1 MKRDEETTRLST
13 LLATPMGKVMS
24 SGGPEYTP
32 EEVVTMQAADAQ
44 AEIPAEQVLVQQVA
58 ELNDPNAPDQTKDEW
73 RRRTQLKKS
82 LQEQGLLDSDFMAT
96 TKGVGGLVMTI
107 ADGVTSPLRYDPRD
121 ENGNVIPSEGAL
133 EYISRYNPATWPAAQ
148 ADAALRL
155 PATLNYA
162 GELLE
167 QGYGIMSDGLAGM
180 GGPRYKVKETG
191 DFITEMDRAMYRT
204 KVAQTGGL
212 AGDPSD
218 DALIKQY
225 AAQGMTLEPVTP
237 EDVEEF
243 EYQQHLRFR
252 GRLKSMEQKRTEGVG
267 SEVLT
272 ASAMSLSAAPL
283 DWMTGSNYMDQVWG
297 KKLPAESQAMAMQMG
312 ADPMVW
318 TSFGAGLTRLGVS
331 TAAKGGGAR
340 ILDAIGKG
348 AQKMARPTEQSLRE
362 VQRFQ
367 NAVWSK
373 GRVALYA
380 GGLAGMNYSSL
391 PEPLKNAMNVAAA
404 AYVIHKGGA
413 GTLRWVGD
421 KFPQAAIMLREAADP
436 LNGAD
441 IMARQ
446 AIAKNAKIP
455 ASIRERVA
463 RPSQFVSMEST
474 PARLARNEALSPK
487 TRKMMERL
495 SNFYVVQGVR
505 GASAVA
511 TGATKGAI
519 AAVPFAELTRGGGDE
534 EGANLIYGAGTA
546 LGGTGGAA
554 SRVFGARNRTVARAE
569 SDIGRMLIE
578 VQGAVPELQRQG
590 AVKRNQW
597 FDRELNRFLTDVE
610 LAGGDIAHMF
620 QARSFDEI
628 ARTAAM
634 QGMFRNVDYV
644 PLNDADF
651 ALNAEAHGQ
660 SGAAGFY
667 LHNPDGA
674 RPRLFVNL
682 DARRADVDA
691 HEFGEAFFSS
701 DAFSPE
707 QKAAMRAEVDARYG
721 TDGVTARAREYAE
734 QMVKSENAR
743 NFPNETLV
751 VSDEQ
756 IRAKMDELAQDELGR
771 GGQDPADWARREI
784 MVEEWRMAGTDYA
797 RLRRGVPAG
806 ANPVTFVENILGANA
821 RALGLSGVRIDPET
835 GQAVTPDQLFKEN
848 PVAADNPIVNRNL
861 RAYIKTYNAWLN
873 DPSQEAP
880 SGVKVARDG
889 NVQSF
894 ANNPNVDFY
903 SSDPD
908 NPTAP
913 RENTFAVLGPDGRVI
928 EKSPKQRRDERK
940 ARNTQVKN
948 MAGRNL
954 LAPGDAAFGLKRRA
968 DGRVVAS
975 GRRLPQSIILQNHWK
990 PWLPIINMLETMADS
1005 NESMQV
1011 RYFAAGNSADKVKT
1025 AKPTDVVAINREM
1038 VFDQWTTNKDG
1049 DLLAQFLDL
1058 TSMRNRAMRAIGE
1071 RNPALDP
1078 ANGGPGYSLQAI
1090 MDDVNQWMAD
1100 KRAGKAG
1107 EATIGPDRKNIVNA
1121 LINPGTVVNRGKNPL
1136 AGSMGKG
1143 SAIKTLILEGINAVS
1158 GTGRK
1163 GAAMDYNWAN
1173 GNFMPDQPPPRPD
1186 VDIDLPQD
1194 RMPSA
1199 LPQAGMAMPDVAV
1212 VPERFTGTGQEPN
1225 RQSRFAQP
1233 PPFFARFPIESY
1245 ERGGKFFDAESGE
1258 DLTGR
1263 SYGAG
1268 FIDVSSG
1275 KPRLFVDGD
1284 PATQPA
1290 KSGRTYRTNLFKQKA
1305 GWKWISDN
1313 APTTSTIVSVEGGG
1327 RHVYS
1332 LRADFEGGVDL
1343 ARYSDK
1349 PSEPRLRPTARGEL
1363 SLGNEVGRISIRGKE
1378 HPVYDGARI
1387 AQQDVPRGQA
1397 MPDVEARSGAAET
1410 LDQLKRSQFIPTRV
1424 AAEVVGGFPE
1434 YLRPVAQFITDQRQ
1448 KLADGQMTRRDVMK
1462 AYAMTVA
1469 SQGSGARAVEV
1480 IANNVAKDGVRFRPS
1495 KDFTTV
1501 DKQGRAAIRPE
1512 EAAAY
1517 WLGTDAGQRALN
1529 NFEAGRFSPDDWKEL
1544 VAIRKAY
1551 GDDRFNNLG
1560 AFNPENIRTMDKVL
1574 ADINASGADTGGV
1587 MDAVQQLRGIKTGKK
1602 GFISHLLGIGDV
1614 PTIDAVEINF
1624 WLTGKADIGK
1634 LNTRRAT
1641 LARNIKNSISDKRVS
1656 EEMFRRI
1663 DQRINALRDEVPG
1676 GAEVAPEVWSHVM
1689 HHWLWDKS
1697 KGIETTHEGMYR
1709 AQAQFMPD
1717 VVVKD
1722 EGGTVWKEVQNAPIV
1737 SLKDFEGRPVFAAFA
1752 DLTSAGKI
1760 YRGIDSSEIA
1770 VPVETHGGPE
1780 WPLIQDEV
1788 VGKETDVWTNQGA
1801 GVSAMKARRAN
1812 EGAIMLVAAM
1822 DKNAHVSNTET
1833 ATAVIATNAAYAS
1846 DGRITPENLAALDN
1860 SIRKEI
1866 EDFPGIESPSIME
1879 YVNKLPFQGAKSRA
1893 RIAEIL
1899 ESKKSQDLGAPNVQR
1914 ILDEMRSDQYD
1925 GLRIGDM
1932 VLAIELTPG
1941 APVVKLGEQGT
1952 MVHPSYQYAVRGRVI
1967 GRFARPINIASVFD
1981 DFYAKRRAEG
1991 KPELGDRRAFD
2002 LAKPVQVITPA
2013 IAARIPG
2020 TPYNSFR
2027 SPRHAQVINMAK
2039 DDRWRSSEQT
2049 VKAGGVS
2056 PAAFIDALNASPA
2069 KLALD
2074 RYTLKGLQEKLE
2086 TGAMSIYQL
2095 GDAQVFFGIKQGD
2108 PASSYGQDPAAFGF
2122 GPNEKTLSLVLN
2134 NERKTGGMADAIVM
2148 KSLQLGVTALDC
2160 FAVKSP
2166 DYPAGML
2173 PKLYASYGFEKTGTI
2188 PFDPQYYSKT
2198 ELADLK
2204 KYWKSIGWDDTL
2216 GLPEIVL
2223 MKWKG
2228 NDELRTKSLREIVE
2242 QSGAGVRGRLGQA
2255 VADARDGRKPPARA
2269 VRGRKRRSGQG
2280 DAVAGARSQED
2291 AGGGVRLSRGFLGA
2305 YDELLSMSP
2314 DELRNLGIK

>member
-1 MKRDEETTRLST
+1 MKRDEETTSLST
-13 LLATPMGKVMS
+13 FLATPMGKVMS

-32 EEVVTMQAADAQ
+32 EEVVTMQAADAK

-82 LQEQGLLDSDFMAT
+82 LQEQGLLDSDFIAT
-96 TKGVGGLVMTI
+96 TKGIGGLVMTI

-121 ENGNVIPSEGAL
+121 ENGNVIPAKSGL
-133 EYISRYNPATWPAAQ
+133 EYVSRYNPLMWPASVS
-148 ADAALRL
+148 DAINRA

-167 QGYGIMSDGLAGM
+167 QGYGIMGDGLAGM

-191 DFITEMDRAMYRT
+191 AFITEMDRAMYQA

-218 DALIKQY
+218 DTLIKQY
-225 AAQGMTLEPVTP
+225 AGQGMTLEPVTP

-252 GRLKSMEQKRTEGVG
+252 GRLKSIEQKRTEGAG
-267 SEVLT
+267 PEVVTSSLMT
-272 ASAMSLSAAPL
+272 AGAAPL
-283 DWMTGSNYMDQVWG
+283 DLLTGSNYMDQVWG
-297 KKLPAESQAMAMQMG
+297 KKLPAESQAMIMQMG

-373 GRVALYA
+373 GRVAIYA

-446 AIAKNAKIP
+446 AIAKNTKIP
-455 ASIRERVA
+455 ANIRERVA
-463 RPSQFVSMEST
+463 KPSQFVSMEST

-511 TGATKGAI
+511 TGATKGVI
-519 AAVPFAELTRGGGDE
+519 AAAPFAELTRGGGDE

-569 SDIGRMLIE
+569 SDIGRMLVD
-578 VQGAVPELQRQG
+578 VQGTVPELQRQG

-721 TDGVTARAREYAE
+721 AEGVTARAREYAE
-734 QMVKSENAR
+734 QMIKSENAR

-848 PVAADNPIVNRNL
+848 PVAADDPIVNRNL

-908 NPTAP
+908 NPSAP

-990 PWLPIINMLETMADS
+990 PWLPIINTLETLADS
-1005 NESMQV
+1005 GESVQV

-1121 LINPGTVVNRGKNPL
+1121 LINPGTAVNRGKNPL

-1186 VDIDLPQD
+1186 VDIDLPQE

-1199 LPQAGMAMPDVAV
+1199 LPQSGMAMPDGPVRGERADIPLNPRARQAAFISDRGEVRATGRATHFETNEDLGPDFLAIGAGHLGEDGFFRFGSQSMDEAMGDSPATSSAAAARYNQSVYDQGKRPSAV
-1212 VPERFTGTGQEPN
+1212 LEEPPGLERAAGRGQTGQAMPDTGDTPQPRRYVSMEKFIEEAGDDLGEVLPN
-1225 RQSRFAQP
+1225 AYANIEFNDNDYPTHLVSFADARNSMYRSRVPSKQ
-1233 PPFFARFPIESY
+1233 FFDWLHSDEVMDGLVFDKEYTPARPGEGAGHTRESY
-1245 ERGGKFFDAESGE
+1245 QA
-1258 DLTGR
+1258 L
-1263 SYGAG
+1263 
-1268 FIDVSSG
+1268 IDRLREISL
-1275 KPRLFVDGD
+1275 KP
-1284 PATQPA
+1284 
-1290 KSGRTYRTNLFKQKA
+1290 SKQKA
-1305 GWKWISDN
+1305 
-1313 APTTSTIVSVEGGG
+1313 TG
-1327 RHVYS
+1327 R
-1332 LRADFEGGVDL
+1332 
-1343 ARYSDK
+1343 
-1349 PSEPRLRPTARGEL
+1349 T
-1363 SLGNEVGRISIRGKE
+1363 
-1378 HPVYDGARI
+1378 
-1387 AQQDVPRGQA
+1387 RGQA
-1397 MPDVEARSGAAET
+1397 MPDVAPTLENFDAAQQATGGTLRPIADQPENAPIAGRLTPEQAASIDELNEYYRSVTPQRAKELQADAVESLASRLINKGIPVTEANDMAKATFRTLRSRVNGAMQVISGMGTSDLSRMAGTGRPAVATRKGVNPNWLTSAFEAFDTDNDLALMKAQQVARQLNKEQQAQVAAGQSVDAARASGVRSATIDQGMQFVVGEKTADQKAFGSSLREDPSAPPRVYASVVEGQKFGSQGNYNVFFEWKKDAPMVVTSHHHYGVGNGLTDIHASANIGDKNARSFGDPQAEVYDTLPSGKKVLRTRLLVGNAGAA
-1410 LDQLKRSQFIPTRV
+1410 DIRAHQLMVSIPESALSGIRKKGAAGARAELNKIASSQL
-1424 AAEVVGGFPE
+1424 VGS
-1434 YLRPVAQFITDQRQ
+1434 
-1448 KLADGQMTRRDVMK
+1448 
-1462 AYAMTVA
+1462 A
-1469 SQGSGARAVEV
+1469 SQGKTQSFTS
-1480 IANNVAKDGVRFRPS
+1480 KDGVAPM
-1495 KDFTTV
+1495 
-1501 DKQGRAAIRPE
+1501 
-1512 EAAAY
+1512 
-1517 WLGTDAGQRALN
+1517 
-1529 NFEAGRFSPDDWKEL
+1529 
-1544 VAIRKAY
+1544 VAIQRNRTEAYVLNPDLKNVASITIVSNSPKETALIKKNLANAFKNNGSPMPRIKVVSAESGPSGNPGRKKIT
-1551 GDDRFNNLG
+1551 DEFFN
-1560 AFNPENIRTMDKVL
+1560 
-1574 ADINASGADTGGV
+1574 
-1587 MDAVQQLRGIKTGKK
+1587 
-1602 GFISHLLGIGDV
+1602 
-1614 PTIDAVEINF
+1614 
-1624 WLTGKADIGK
+1624 LTGKVVYGA
-1634 LNTRRAT
+1634 
-1641 LARNIKNSISDKRVS
+1641 
-1656 EEMFRRI
+1656 
-1663 DQRINALRDEVPG
+1663 ALG
-1676 GAEVAPEVWSHVM
+1676 GA
-1689 HHWLWDKS
+1689 
-1697 KGIETTHEGMYR
+1697 
-1709 AQAQFMPD
+1709 
-1717 VVVKD
+1717 
-1722 EGGTVWKEVQNAPIV
+1722 
-1737 SLKDFEGRPVFAAFA
+1737 AA
-1752 DLTSAGKI
+1752 
-1760 YRGIDSSEIA
+1760 
-1770 VPVETHGGPE
+1770 
-1780 WPLIQDEV
+1780 
-1788 VGKETDVWTNQGA
+1788 
-1801 GVSAMKARRAN
+1801 
-1812 EGAIMLVAAM
+1812 
-1822 DKNAHVSNTET
+1822 
-1833 ATAVIATNAAYAS
+1833 
-1846 DGRITPENLAALDN
+1846 LAAD
-1860 SIRKEI
+1860 
-1866 EDFPGIESPSIME
+1866 ES
-1879 YVNKLPFQGAKSRA
+1879 Q
-1893 RIAEIL
+1893 
-1899 ESKKSQDLGAPNVQR
+1899 Q
-1914 ILDEMRSDQYD
+1914 
-1925 GLRIGDM
+1925 
-1932 VLAIELTPG
+1932 
-1941 APVVKLGEQGT
+1941 
-1952 MVHPSYQYAVRGRVI
+1952 
-1967 GRFARPINIASVFD
+1967 
-1981 DFYAKRRAEG
+1981 
-1991 KPELGDRRAFD
+1991 
-2002 LAKPVQVITPA
+2002 
-2013 IAARIPG
+2013 
-2020 TPYNSFR
+2020 
-2027 SPRHAQVINMAK
+2027 
-2039 DDRWRSSEQT
+2039 
-2049 VKAGGVS
+2049 
-2056 PAAFIDALNASPA
+2056 
-2069 KLALD
+2069 
-2074 RYTLKGLQEKLE
+2074 
-2086 TGAMSIYQL
+2086 
-2095 GDAQVFFGIKQGD
+2095 
-2108 PASSYGQDPAAFGF
+2108 
-2122 GPNEKTLSLVLN
+2122 
-2134 NERKTGGMADAIVM
+2134 
-2148 KSLQLGVTALDC
+2148 
-2160 FAVKSP
+2160 
-2166 DYPAGML
+2166 
-2173 PKLYASYGFEKTGTI
+2173 
-2188 PFDPQYYSKT
+2188 
-2198 ELADLK
+2198 
-2204 KYWKSIGWDDTL
+2204 
-2216 GLPEIVL
+2216 
-2223 MKWKG
+2223 
-2228 NDELRTKSLREIVE
+2228 
-2242 QSGAGVRGRLGQA
+2242 
-2255 VADARDGRKPPARA
+2255 
-2269 VRGRKRRSGQG
+2269 
-2280 DAVAGARSQED
+2280 
-2291 AGGGVRLSRGFLGA
+2291 
-2305 YDELLSMSP
+2305 
-2314 DELRNLGIK
+2314 

>member
-1 MKRDEETTRLST
+1 MKRDEETTSLST
-13 LLATPMGKVMS
+13 FLATPMGKVMS

-32 EEVVTMQAADAQ
+32 EEVVTMQAADAK

-121 ENGNVIPSEGAL
+121 ENGNVIPAKSGL
-133 EYISRYNPATWPAAQ
+133 EYVSRYNPLMWPASVS
-148 ADAALRL
+148 DALNRS

-167 QGYGIMSDGLAGM
+167 QGYGIMGDGLAGM

-191 DFITEMDRAMYRT
+191 AFITEMDRAMYRA

-218 DALIKQY
+218 DTLIKQY
-225 AAQGMTLEPVTP
+225 AGQGMTLEPVTP

-252 GRLKSMEQKRTEGVG
+252 GRLKSIEQKRTEGAG
-267 SEVLT
+267 PEVVTSSLMT
-272 ASAMSLSAAPL
+272 AGAAPL
-283 DWMTGSNYMDQVWG
+283 DLLTGSNYMDQVWG
-297 KKLPAESQAMAMQMG
+297 KKLPAESQAMIMQMG
-312 ADPMVW
+312 ADPLVW

-373 GRVALYA
+373 GRVAIYA

-569 SDIGRMLIE
+569 SDIGRMLVD
-578 VQGAVPELQRQG
+578 VQGTVPELQRQG

-644 PLNDADF
+644 PLNDTDF
-651 ALNAEAHGQ
+651 ALNAKAHGQ

-667 LHNPDGA
+667 LHNSDGA

-734 QMVKSENAR
+734 QMIKSENAR

-848 PVAADNPIVNRNL
+848 PVAADDPIVNRNL

-903 SSDPD
+903 SSDPN
-908 NPTAP
+908 NPSAP

-990 PWLPIINMLETMADS
+990 PWLPIINTLETMADS

-1121 LINPGTVVNRGKNPL
+1121 LINPGTAVNRGKNPL

-1186 VDIDLPQD
+1186 VDTDLPQE

-1199 LPQAGMAMPDVAV
+1199 LPQAGMAMPDAAPVRTLDTDRLLREYEENQGYLGLSTMGMREGRPVKGGAAETRRLLARNTEINRELDARGV
-1212 VPERFTGTGQEPN
+1212 KTEDAQLQRALAKRQTGQAMPDVDVQWETYAENLRDDVESWSPA
-1225 RQSRFAQP
+1225 RDTGKIDYDMQDVVDSFVD
-1233 PPFFARFPIESY
+1233 FARTNPKMTGSELTAAFY
-1245 ERGGKFFDAESGE
+1245 RAE
-1258 DLTGR
+1258 
-1263 SYGAG
+1263 
-1268 FIDVSSG
+1268 
-1275 KPRLFVDGD
+1275 K
-1284 PATQPA
+1284 
-1290 KSGRTYRTNLFKQKA
+1290 
-1305 GWKWISDN
+1305 
-1313 APTTSTIVSVEGGG
+1313 
-1327 RHVYS
+1327 
-1332 LRADFEGGVDL
+1332 
-1343 ARYSDK
+1343 
-1349 PSEPRLRPTARGEL
+1349 PTASQRKKLNAAIANVGEPPKVAT
-1363 SLGNEVGRISIRGKE
+1363 G
-1378 HPVYDGARI
+1378 GA
-1387 AQQDVPRGQA
+1387 RGQA
-1397 MPDVEARSGAAET
+1397 MPDGSQPVRGQAMADVGSAADETPRRLIDMPQSALKVLHANSAELPKPAKKLTNATVALTLADVAERHNNGIITSSNITPEQKSDLMILGADEAEAALKASGKNAGNWYSVAIEAALGIAGVIYRELSDAVAARSHAVLAKET
-1410 LDQLKRSQFIPTRV
+1410 DPVKAGQFALRLPLAITSQN
-1424 AAEVVGGFPE
+1424 
-1434 YLRPVAQFITDQRQ
+1434 
-1448 KLADGQMTRRDVMK
+1448 
-1462 AYAMTVA
+1462 MTV
-1469 SQGSGARAVEV
+1469 
-1480 IANNVAKDGVRFRPS
+1480 
-1495 KDFTTV
+1495 
-1501 DKQGRAAIRPE
+1501 
-1512 EAAAY
+1512 
-1517 WLGTDAGQRALN
+1517 
-1529 NFEAGRFSPDDWKEL
+1529 
-1544 VAIRKAY
+1544 
-1551 GDDRFNNLG
+1551 
-1560 AFNPENIRTMDKVL
+1560 
-1574 ADINASGADTGGV
+1574 
-1587 MDAVQQLRGIKTGKK
+1587 
-1602 GFISHLLGIGDV
+1602 
-1614 PTIDAVEINF
+1614 
-1624 WLTGKADIGK
+1624 K
-1634 LNTRRAT
+1634 LNTRASNEQFNIFLKTGKFDPSIAYGEKAKSISGNLDLANVMINELGSVLALEDFVSRTFTVRELEAEASSIAGRKIT
-1641 LARNIKNSISDKRVS
+1641 IAGRKDDIVNGAAIFGPKIGQGFLQNLMGKFDPVTIDLWMRRTWGRWTGDVVGDGVTAQRLARLVDQSRKSGRKLPDSIKRLRTTMRSMGETKTGKAKKPELTMSEDVEARLEAEAPFRKEVEAFAKEVNAEFQGLYKLMSDVMSPALAKKVQDAIERADRLPDQADAILSDVYNAVVREQSRVKQQLDKKWSGLSLDEKREMAARRLPGWADVKPQDRAKFIKKSKLILKGDWLEMQHQAEGRTAKLDNPQKNVIKPAWANAAKSIVS
-1656 EEMFRRI
+1656 ELNPIDIPSDMDRRVI
-1663 DQRINALRDEVPG
+1663 
-1676 GAEVAPEVWSHVM
+1676 
-1689 HHWLWDKS
+1689 
-1697 KGIETTHEGMYR
+1697 T
-1709 AQAQFMPD
+1709 
-1717 VVVKD
+1717 
-1722 EGGTVWKEVQNAPIV
+1722 
-1737 SLKDFEGRPVFAAFA
+1737 
-1752 DLTSAGKI
+1752 
-1760 YRGIDSSEIA
+1760 
-1770 VPVETHGGPE
+1770 
-1780 WPLIQDEV
+1780 EV
-1788 VGKETDVWTNQGA
+1788 VNGIREELE
-1801 GVSAMKARRAN
+1801 RR
-1812 EGAIMLVAAM
+1812 GHTV
-1822 DKNAHVSNTET
+1822 
-1833 ATAVIATNAAYAS
+1833 TNADVQAILWY
-1846 DGRITPENLAALDN
+1846 PEKDLWAKLRGEEE
-1860 SIRKEI
+1860 SILKQSY
-1866 EDFPGIESPSIME
+1866 D
-1879 YVNKLPFQGAKSRA
+1879 
-1893 RIAEIL
+1893 
-1899 ESKKSQDLGAPNVQR
+1899 
-1914 ILDEMRSDQYD
+1914 DE
-1925 GLRIGDM
+1925 
-1932 VLAIELTPG
+1932 
-1941 APVVKLGEQGT
+1941 
-1952 MVHPSYQYAVRGRVI
+1952 
-1967 GRFARPINIASVFD
+1967 FINIA
-1981 DFYAKRRAEG
+1981 EG
-1991 KPELGDRRAFD
+1991 
-2002 LAKPVQVITPA
+2002 
-2013 IAARIPG
+2013 
-2020 TPYNSFR
+2020 
-2027 SPRHAQVINMAK
+2027 
-2039 DDRWRSSEQT
+2039 
-2049 VKAGGVS
+2049 
-2056 PAAFIDALNASPA
+2056 
-2069 KLALD
+2069 
-2074 RYTLKGLQEKLE
+2074 
-2086 TGAMSIYQL
+2086 
-2095 GDAQVFFGIKQGD
+2095 
-2108 PASSYGQDPAAFGF
+2108 
-2122 GPNEKTLSLVLN
+2122 
-2134 NERKTGGMADAIVM
+2134 
-2148 KSLQLGVTALDC
+2148 
-2160 FAVKSP
+2160 
-2166 DYPAGML
+2166 
-2173 PKLYASYGFEKTGTI
+2173 
-2188 PFDPQYYSKT
+2188 
-2198 ELADLK
+2198 
-2204 KYWKSIGWDDTL
+2204 L
-2216 GLPEIVL
+2216 GLGLEARKVAKQI
-2223 MKWKG
+2223 
-2228 NDELRTKSLREIVE
+2228 
-2242 QSGAGVRGRLGQA
+2242 RG
-2255 VADARDGRKPPARA
+2255 
-2269 VRGRKRRSGQG
+2269 
-2280 DAVAGARSQED
+2280 
-2291 AGGGVRLSRGFLGA
+2291 
-2305 YDELLSMSP
+2305 Y
-2314 DELRNLGIK
+2314 

>member
-13 LLATPMGKVMS
+13 LLATPMGKVMF

-58 ELNDPNAPDQTKDEW
+58 ELNDPNAPDQPKDEW

-121 ENGNVIPSEGAL
+121 ESGNVIPAKDGL
-133 EYISRYNPATWPAAQ
+133 EYVSRYNPLMWPASVS
-148 ADAALRL
+148 DALNRS

-167 QGYGIMSDGLAGM
+167 QGYGIMNDGLAGM

-191 DFITEMDRAMYRT
+191 QFITEMDRSMYRT

-252 GRLKSMEQKRTEGVG
+252 GRLKSIEQKRTEGTG
-267 SEVLT
+267 PEVVTSSLMT
-272 ASAMSLSAAPL
+272 AGAAPL
-283 DWMTGSNYMDQVWG
+283 DWLTGSNYMDQVWG
-297 KKLPAESQAMAMQMG
+297 KKLPAESQAMVMQMG
-312 ADPMVW
+312 ADPMMW

-391 PEPLKNAMNVAAA
+391 PDSLKSAMNVAAA

-463 RPSQFVSMEST
+463 KPSQFVSMEST

-519 AAVPFAELTRGGGDE
+519 VSAPFAELTRGGGDE
-534 EGANLIYGAGTA
+534 EGANLSYGAGTA

-569 SDIGRMLIE
+569 SDIGRMLVDI
-578 VQGAVPELQRQG
+578 QGTVPELQRQG
-590 AVKRNQW
+590 AVKRQQW

-651 ALNAEAHGQ
+651 ALNAKAHGQ

-667 LHNPDGA
+667 LHNSDGA

-721 TDGVTARAREYAE
+721 PEGVTARAREYAE
-734 QMVKSENAR
+734 QMIKSENAR
-743 NFPNETLV
+743 NFPNETLL
-751 VSDEQ
+751 VSDDQ

-835 GQAVTPDQLFKEN
+835 GKAVTPDQLFKEN
-848 PVAADNPIVNRNL
+848 PVAADDPIVNRNL

-873 DPSQEAP
+873 DPSQEVP

-889 NVQSF
+889 NVQSL

-903 SSDPD
+903 SSDP
-908 NPTAP
+908 NSPTAP
-913 RENTFAVLGPDGRVI
+913 RENTFAVLGPDGRVV
-928 EKSPKQRRDERK
+928 EKRPKQRRDERK

-954 LAPGDAAFGLKRRA
+954 LAPGDTTFGLKRWA
-968 DGRVVAS
+968 DGRVRAS

-990 PWLPIINMLETMADS
+990 PWLPIINTMESLADS
-1005 NESMQV
+1005 GESMQV
-1011 RYFAAGNSADKVKT
+1011 RYFAVGNSADKVKT
-1025 AKPTDVVAINREM
+1025 AKLKDVDAINREM

-1058 TSMRNRAMRAIGE
+1058 TAMRNRAMRAIGE
-1071 RNPALDP
+1071 RDPALDP
-1078 ANGGPGYSLQAI
+1078 ANGGPGYSLQAV

-1121 LINPGTVVNRGKNPL
+1121 LINPGTTINRGKNPL

-1194 RMPSA
+1194 RMPQQIPRGA
-1199 LPQAGMAMPDVAV
+1199 QGMPDAV
-1212 VPERFTGTGQEPN
+1212 ETLTTDQLQ
-1225 RQSRFAQP
+1225 RQYDENQGYLGLSTLGMREGRP
-1233 PPFFARFPIESY
+1233 V
-1245 ERGGKFFDAESGE
+1245 RGGAAQTRELLRRNEAISAELQRRGVREE
-1258 DLTGR
+1258 DPQL
-1263 SYGAG
+1263 
-1268 FIDVSSG
+1268 
-1275 KPRLFVDGD
+1275 
-1284 PATQPA
+1284 
-1290 KSGRTYRTNLFKQKA
+1290 
-1305 GWKWISDN
+1305 
-1313 APTTSTIVSVEGGG
+1313 
-1327 RHVYS
+1327 
-1332 LRADFEGGVDL
+1332 
-1343 ARYSDK
+1343 
-1349 PSEPRLRPTARGEL
+1349 
-1363 SLGNEVGRISIRGKE
+1363 
-1378 HPVYDGARI
+1378 
-1387 AQQDVPRGQA
+1387 QQALQRRGQA
-1397 MPDVEARSGAAET
+1397 MPDVAPTLENFDAAQQATGGTLRPIADQPENAPVAGRLTPEQSASIDELNEYYRSVTPQRAKELQSDAIESLASRLINKGIPVTEANDMAKATFRTLRSRVNGAMQVISGMGTSDLSRMAGTGRPVVATRKGVNPNWLTSAFEAFDTDNDLALMKAQQVARQLNKEQQAQVAAGQSVDAARASGVRSATIDQGMQFVVGEKTADQKAFGSSLREDPSAPPRVYASVVEGQKFGSQGNYNVFFEWKKDAPMVITSHHHYGVGNGLTDIHASANIGDKNARSFGDPQAEAYDTLPSGKKVLRTRLLVGNAGAA
-1410 LDQLKRSQFIPTRV
+1410 DIRAHQLMVSIPESALSGIRKKGAAGARAELNKIAASQL
-1424 AAEVVGGFPE
+1424 VGS
-1434 YLRPVAQFITDQRQ
+1434 
-1448 KLADGQMTRRDVMK
+1448 
-1462 AYAMTVA
+1462 A
-1469 SQGSGARAVEV
+1469 SQGKTQSFTS
-1480 IANNVAKDGVRFRPS
+1480 KDGVAPM
-1495 KDFTTV
+1495 V
-1501 DKQGRAAIRPE
+1501 AIQRNRTEAYVLNPDLKNVATITIVSNSPKE
-1512 EAAAY
+1512 TALIKKNLAAAFKNN
-1517 WLGTDAGQRALN
+1517 GSPMPRIKVVSAESGPSGNPGRKKITDE
-1529 NFEAGRFSPDDWKEL
+1529 F
-1544 VAIRKAY
+1544 
-1551 GDDRFNNLG
+1551 FN
-1560 AFNPENIRTMDKVL
+1560 
-1574 ADINASGADTGGV
+1574 
-1587 MDAVQQLRGIKTGKK
+1587 
-1602 GFISHLLGIGDV
+1602 
-1614 PTIDAVEINF
+1614 
-1624 WLTGKADIGK
+1624 LTGKVVYGA
-1634 LNTRRAT
+1634 
-1641 LARNIKNSISDKRVS
+1641 
-1656 EEMFRRI
+1656 
-1663 DQRINALRDEVPG
+1663 ALG
-1676 GAEVAPEVWSHVM
+1676 GA
-1689 HHWLWDKS
+1689 
-1697 KGIETTHEGMYR
+1697 
-1709 AQAQFMPD
+1709 
-1717 VVVKD
+1717 
-1722 EGGTVWKEVQNAPIV
+1722 
-1737 SLKDFEGRPVFAAFA
+1737 AA
-1752 DLTSAGKI
+1752 
-1760 YRGIDSSEIA
+1760 
-1770 VPVETHGGPE
+1770 
-1780 WPLIQDEV
+1780 
-1788 VGKETDVWTNQGA
+1788 
-1801 GVSAMKARRAN
+1801 
-1812 EGAIMLVAAM
+1812 
-1822 DKNAHVSNTET
+1822 
-1833 ATAVIATNAAYAS
+1833 
-1846 DGRITPENLAALDN
+1846 LAA
-1860 SIRKEI
+1860 E
-1866 EDFPGIESPSIME
+1866 ES
-1879 YVNKLPFQGAKSRA
+1879 Q
-1893 RIAEIL
+1893 
-1899 ESKKSQDLGAPNVQR
+1899 Q
-1914 ILDEMRSDQYD
+1914 
-1925 GLRIGDM
+1925 
-1932 VLAIELTPG
+1932 
-1941 APVVKLGEQGT
+1941 
-1952 MVHPSYQYAVRGRVI
+1952 
-1967 GRFARPINIASVFD
+1967 
-1981 DFYAKRRAEG
+1981 
-1991 KPELGDRRAFD
+1991 
-2002 LAKPVQVITPA
+2002 
-2013 IAARIPG
+2013 
-2020 TPYNSFR
+2020 
-2027 SPRHAQVINMAK
+2027 
-2039 DDRWRSSEQT
+2039 
-2049 VKAGGVS
+2049 
-2056 PAAFIDALNASPA
+2056 
-2069 KLALD
+2069 
-2074 RYTLKGLQEKLE
+2074 
-2086 TGAMSIYQL
+2086 
-2095 GDAQVFFGIKQGD
+2095 
-2108 PASSYGQDPAAFGF
+2108 
-2122 GPNEKTLSLVLN
+2122 
-2134 NERKTGGMADAIVM
+2134 
-2148 KSLQLGVTALDC
+2148 
-2160 FAVKSP
+2160 
-2166 DYPAGML
+2166 
-2173 PKLYASYGFEKTGTI
+2173 
-2188 PFDPQYYSKT
+2188 
-2198 ELADLK
+2198 
-2204 KYWKSIGWDDTL
+2204 
-2216 GLPEIVL
+2216 
-2223 MKWKG
+2223 
-2228 NDELRTKSLREIVE
+2228 
-2242 QSGAGVRGRLGQA
+2242 
-2255 VADARDGRKPPARA
+2255 
-2269 VRGRKRRSGQG
+2269 
-2280 DAVAGARSQED
+2280 
-2291 AGGGVRLSRGFLGA
+2291 
-2305 YDELLSMSP
+2305 
-2314 DELRNLGIK
+2314 

>member
-1 MKRDEETTRLST
+1 MKQDEETTRLST

-252 GRLKSMEQKRTEGVG
+252 GRLKSMEQKRTEGAG
-267 SEVLT
+267 AEVLT
-272 ASAMSLSAAPL
+272 AAAMSLSAAPL

-446 AIAKNAKIP
+446 AIAKNTKIP
-455 ASIRERVA
+455 ANIRERVA
-463 RPSQFVSMEST
+463 KPSQFVSMEST

-511 TGATKGAI
+511 TGATKGVI
-519 AAVPFAELTRGGGDE
+519 AAAPFAELTRGGGDE

-569 SDIGRMLIE
+569 SDIGRMLVDI
-578 VQGAVPELQRQG
+578 QGAVPELQRQG

-644 PLNDADF
+644 PLNDTDF
-651 ALNAEAHGQ
+651 ALNAKAHGQ

-721 TDGVTARAREYAE
+721 AEGVTARAREYAE
-734 QMVKSENAR
+734 QMIKSENAR

-848 PVAADNPIVNRNL
+848 PVAADDPIVNRNL

-908 NPTAP
+908 NPSAP

-990 PWLPIINMLETMADS
+990 PWLPIINTLETLADS
-1005 NESMQV
+1005 GESVQV

-1121 LINPGTVVNRGKNPL
+1121 LINPGTAVNRGKNPL

-1186 VDIDLPQD
+1186 VDIDLPQE

-1199 LPQAGMAMPDVAV
+1199 LPQTGMAMPDGPVRG
-1212 VPERFTGTGQEPN
+1212 ERADIPLNPRARQAAFISDRGEVRATGRATHFETNEDLGPD
-1225 RQSRFAQP
+1225 FLAIG
-1233 PPFFARFPIESY
+1233 A
-1245 ERGGKFFDAESGE
+1245 GHLGE
-1258 DLTGR
+1258 D
-1263 SYGAG
+1263 G
-1268 FIDVSSG
+1268 FFRFGSQSMDEAM
-1275 KPRLFVDGD
+1275 GD
-1284 PATQPA
+1284 SPATSSA
-1290 KSGRTYRTNLFKQKA
+1290 A
-1305 GWKWISDN
+1305 
-1313 APTTSTIVSVEGGG
+1313 A
-1327 RHVYS
+1327 
-1332 LRADFEGGVDL
+1332 
-1343 ARYSDK
+1343 ARYNQS
-1349 PSEPRLRPTARGEL
+1349 
-1363 SLGNEVGRISIRGKE
+1363 
-1378 HPVYDGARI
+1378 VYDQGQRPSSMLEEPPGLERPAM
-1387 AQQDVPRGQA
+1387 RGQA
-1397 MPDVEARSGAAET
+1397 MADVGSPENQPKAAPTDQQTMIQRNPAGDYEPLGMLRKQPNGKWAVYTAPMMATNKDGTQTMLPPSKLAEYPNEAKARARAEKEFFT
-1410 LDQLKRSQFIPTRV
+1410 SLPLQDAKQYLGPREQKAITEAQRRI
-1424 AAEVVGGFPE
+1424 AEVAKNNPEAARLEVTRDDRGLPKVGLIE
-1434 YLRPVAQFITDQRQ
+1434 D
-1448 KLADGQMTRRDVMK
+1448 ADGNPVLDARGNQKFGAIYRK
-1462 AYAMTVA
+1462 AQYDLRKAPGL
-1469 SQGSGARAVEV
+1469 SKDEARAVQQAADLMEADARRGQANPA
-1480 IANNVAKDGVRFRPS
+1480 IAKGIGWYGRMRGWLQQAYGATIEMFGQLLGATSARTP
-1495 KDFTTV
+1495 V
-1501 DKQGRAAIRPE
+1501 DTNFIQAREALQIFGRGG
-1512 EAAAY
+1512 Y
-1517 WLGTDAGQRALN
+1517 DDLL
-1529 NFEAGRFSPDDWKEL
+1529 GRFDAFVMQKKADADSGKMEADWRKRGGKGTFKLQDEYRKQVNSFKEVPL
-1544 VAIRKAY
+1544 RANGKKYNA
-1551 GDDRFNNLG
+1551 NS
-1560 AFNPENIRTMDKVL
+1560 TKVL
-1574 ADINASGADTGGV
+1574 HALYGNWIAQTKGPKTPNFAGNLTGRTFKATIDVWAARNLRRLLYQGKSKRWRILPEQEQGVADVDFFFGQKVYDEVGRR
-1587 MDAVQQLRGIKTGKK
+1587 MGIPTDDLQALQWFNEKDIWETNDWTDKTGAEKSSFDK
-1602 GFISHLLGIGDV
+1602 E
-1614 PTIDAVEINF
+1614 A
-1624 WLTGKADIGK
+1624 GK
-1634 LNTRRAT
+1634 LNLDRYQVGLTTFQDAGNFDPAVQRAE
-1641 LARNIKNSISDKRVS
+1641 LAAFRNIV
-1656 EEMFRRI
+1656 
-1663 DQRINALRDEVPG
+1663 
-1676 GAEVAPEVWSHVM
+1676 
-1689 HHWLWDKS
+1689 
-1697 KGIETTHEGMYR
+1697 R
-1709 AQAQFMPD
+1709 AQDGLEAAR
-1717 VVVKD
+1717 VTES
-1722 EGGTVWKEVQNAPIV
+1722 EGLYGNVIEPTFDAEFSVNRKGEV
-1737 SLKDFEGRPVFAAFA
+1737 
-1752 DLTSAGKI
+1752 
-1760 YRGIDSSEIA
+1760 
-1770 VPVETHGGPE
+1770 
-1780 WPLIQDEV
+1780 
-1788 VGKETDVWTNQGA
+1788 
-1801 GVSAMKARRAN
+1801 
-1812 EGAIMLVAAM
+1812 
-1822 DKNAHVSNTET
+1822 
-1833 ATAVIATNAAYAS
+1833 
-1846 DGRITPENLAALDN
+1846 
-1860 SIRKEI
+1860 
-1866 EDFPGIESPSIME
+1866 SPSIEPIIRQAIDTANRNRQNDVFISAVVDETHPNARPMVE
-1879 YVNKLPFQGAKSRA
+1879 VGFKSAASRA
-1893 RIAEIL
+1893 EVEAVTAVFRSAGIDGFTVARNERGDVLGIRAQYVPEI
-1899 ESKKSQDLGAPNVQR
+1899 SARYDALGH
-1914 ILDEMRSDQYD
+1914 LDPDQF
-1925 GLRIGDM
+1925 
-1932 VLAIELTPG
+1932 
-1941 APVVKLGEQGT
+1941 
-1952 MVHPSYQYAVRGRVI
+1952 AVRADKWMDV
-1967 GRFARPINIASVFD
+1967 ARNAIASLENQDNVSYRKEGHVSTNVYGIEEYGSVTPAD
-1981 DFYAKRRAEG
+1981 ILRSSSRQELGRRRAI
-1991 KPELGDRRAFD
+1991 
-2002 LAKPVQVITPA
+2002 LAA
-2013 IAARIPG
+2013 G
-2020 TPYNSFR
+2020 TR
-2027 SPRHAQVINMAK
+2027 
-2039 DDRWRSSEQT
+2039 
-2049 VKAGGVS
+2049 
-2056 PAAFIDALNASPA
+2056 
-2069 KLALD
+2069 
-2074 RYTLKGLQEKLE
+2074 
-2086 TGAMSIYQL
+2086 
-2095 GDAQVFFGIKQGD
+2095 
-2108 PASSYGQDPAAFGF
+2108 
-2122 GPNEKTLSLVLN
+2122 
-2134 NERKTGGMADAIVM
+2134 
-2148 KSLQLGVTALDC
+2148 
-2160 FAVKSP
+2160 
-2166 DYPAGML
+2166 
-2173 PKLYASYGFEKTGTI
+2173 
-2188 PFDPQYYSKT
+2188 
-2198 ELADLK
+2198 
-2204 KYWKSIGWDDTL
+2204 
-2216 GLPEIVL
+2216 
-2223 MKWKG
+2223 
-2228 NDELRTKSLREIVE
+2228 
-2242 QSGAGVRGRLGQA
+2242 
-2255 VADARDGRKPPARA
+2255 
-2269 VRGRKRRSGQG
+2269 
-2280 DAVAGARSQED
+2280 
-2291 AGGGVRLSRGFLGA
+2291 
-2305 YDELLSMSP
+2305 
-2314 DELRNLGIK
+2314 

>member
-1 MKRDEETTRLST
+1 MLQVGQELSPEEVVAMKQDEETTRLST

-252 GRLKSMEQKRTEGVG
+252 GRLKSMEQKRTEGAG
-267 SEVLT
+267 AEVLT
-272 ASAMSLSAAPL
+272 AAAMSLSAAPL

-446 AIAKNAKIP
+446 AIAKNTKIP
-455 ASIRERVA
+455 ANIRERVA
-463 RPSQFVSMEST
+463 KPSQFVSMEST

-511 TGATKGAI
+511 TGATKGVI
-519 AAVPFAELTRGGGDE
+519 AAAPFAELTRGGGDE

-569 SDIGRMLIE
+569 SDIGRMLVD
-578 VQGAVPELQRQG
+578 VQGTVPELQRQG

-644 PLNDADF
+644 PLNDTDF
-651 ALNAEAHGQ
+651 ALNAKAHGQ

-721 TDGVTARAREYAE
+721 AEGVTARAREYAE
-734 QMVKSENAR
+734 QMIKSENAR

-848 PVAADNPIVNRNL
+848 PVAADDPIVNRNL

-873 DPSQEAP
+873 DSSQEAP

-908 NPTAP
+908 NPSAP

-968 DGRVVAS
+968 NGRVVAS

-990 PWLPIINMLETMADS
+990 PWLPIINTLETLADS
-1005 NESMQV
+1005 GESVQV

-1121 LINPGTVVNRGKNPL
+1121 LINPGTTVNRGKNPL

-1186 VDIDLPQD
+1186 VDIDLPQE

-1199 LPQAGMAMPDVAV
+1199 LPQTGMAMPDSA
-1212 VPERFTGTGQEPN
+1212 RSRWTRRWAN
-1225 RQSRFAQP
+1225 RRRP
-1233 PPFFARFPIESY
+1233 LR
-1245 ERGGKFFDAESGE
+1245 R
-1258 DLTGR
+1258 
-1263 SYGAG
+1263 
-1268 FIDVSSG
+1268 
-1275 KPRLFVDGD
+1275 RLR
-1284 PATQPA
+1284 A
-1290 KSGRTYRTNLFKQKA
+1290 
-1305 GWKWISDN
+1305 
-1313 APTTSTIVSVEGGG
+1313 TTSRCMTKGGG
-1327 RHVYS
+1327 
-1332 LRADFEGGVDL
+1332 LR
-1343 ARYSDK
+1343 RC
-1349 PSEPRLRPTARGEL
+1349 
-1363 SLGNEVGRISIRGKE
+1363 
-1378 HPVYDGARI
+1378 
-1387 AQQDVPRGQA
+1387 
-1397 MPDVEARSGAAET
+1397 
-1410 LDQLKRSQFIPTRV
+1410 
-1424 AAEVVGGFPE
+1424 
-1434 YLRPVAQFITDQRQ
+1434 
-1448 KLADGQMTRRDVMK
+1448 
-1462 AYAMTVA
+1462 
-1469 SQGSGARAVEV
+1469 
-1480 IANNVAKDGVRFRPS
+1480 
-1495 KDFTTV
+1495 
-1501 DKQGRAAIRPE
+1501 
-1512 EAAAY
+1512 
-1517 WLGTDAGQRALN
+1517 W
-1529 NFEAGRFSPDDWKEL
+1529 
-1544 VAIRKAY
+1544 
-1551 GDDRFNNLG
+1551 
-1560 AFNPENIRTMDKVL
+1560 
-1574 ADINASGADTGGV
+1574 
-1587 MDAVQQLRGIKTGKK
+1587 
-1602 GFISHLLGIGDV
+1602 
-1614 PTIDAVEINF
+1614 
-1624 WLTGKADIGK
+1624 
-1634 LNTRRAT
+1634 
-1641 LARNIKNSISDKRVS
+1641 
-1656 EEMFRRI
+1656 
-1663 DQRINALRDEVPG
+1663 
-1676 GAEVAPEVWSHVM
+1676 
-1689 HHWLWDKS
+1689 
-1697 KGIETTHEGMYR
+1697 
-1709 AQAQFMPD
+1709 
-1717 VVVKD
+1717 
-1722 EGGTVWKEVQNAPIV
+1722 
-1737 SLKDFEGRPVFAAFA
+1737 
-1752 DLTSAGKI
+1752 
-1760 YRGIDSSEIA
+1760 
-1770 VPVETHGGPE
+1770 
-1780 WPLIQDEV
+1780 
-1788 VGKETDVWTNQGA
+1788 
-1801 GVSAMKARRAN
+1801 
-1812 EGAIMLVAAM
+1812 
-1822 DKNAHVSNTET
+1822 
-1833 ATAVIATNAAYAS
+1833 
-1846 DGRITPENLAALDN
+1846 
-1860 SIRKEI
+1860 
-1866 EDFPGIESPSIME
+1866 
-1879 YVNKLPFQGAKSRA
+1879 
-1893 RIAEIL
+1893 
-1899 ESKKSQDLGAPNVQR
+1899 
-1914 ILDEMRSDQYD
+1914 
-1925 GLRIGDM
+1925 
-1932 VLAIELTPG
+1932 
-1941 APVVKLGEQGT
+1941 
-1952 MVHPSYQYAVRGRVI
+1952 
-1967 GRFARPINIASVFD
+1967 
-1981 DFYAKRRAEG
+1981 
-1991 KPELGDRRAFD
+1991 
-2002 LAKPVQVITPA
+2002 
-2013 IAARIPG
+2013 
-2020 TPYNSFR
+2020 R
-2027 SPRHAQVINMAK
+2027 SPRGWSGRRCVGRQCRMLRLARRRRDSRPAQTLAIHTNKSCGRGHRRVP
-2039 DDRWRSSEQT
+2039 RVSSPSRA
-2049 VKAGGVS
+2049 VHH
-2056 PAAFIDALNASPA
+2056 
-2069 KLALD
+2069 
-2074 RYTLKGLQEKLE
+2074 R
-2086 TGAMSIYQL
+2086 
-2095 GDAQVFFGIKQGD
+2095 
-2108 PASSYGQDPAAFGF
+2108 PASEARQRTDNSPRRDEGLRH
-2122 GPNEKTLSLVLN
+2122 NRSLS
-2134 NERKTGGMADAIVM
+2134 
-2148 KSLQLGVTALDC
+2148 
-2160 FAVKSP
+2160 
-2166 DYPAGML
+2166 
-2173 PKLYASYGFEKTGTI
+2173 
-2188 PFDPQYYSKT
+2188 
-2198 ELADLK
+2198 
-2204 KYWKSIGWDDTL
+2204 
-2216 GLPEIVL
+2216 GLRRP
-2223 MKWKG
+2223 G
-2228 NDELRTKSLREIVE
+2228 C
-2242 QSGAGVRGRLGQA
+2242 RGDRQ
-2255 VADARDGRKPPARA
+2255 
-2269 VRGRKRRSGQG
+2269 
-2280 DAVAGARSQED
+2280 
-2291 AGGGVRLSRGFLGA
+2291 
-2305 YDELLSMSP
+2305 
-2314 DELRNLGIK
+2314 